1 MNKQNDYSHIASTW
15 KGTQIEA
22 SIYSSEIPTTSTDTC
37 NNSNTIANTLQ
48 EDSISS
54 SQSPNIPPIQM
65 ICLPINKLDNNKTRK
80 FIKSKKGY
88 KSLVNH
94 KIRLNSQQIKKYMK
108 KERKNIDHKPTPYED
123 TSSKTNLFLVL

>member
-15 KGTQIEA
+15 KGTQLEDTTD
-22 SIYSSEIPTTSTDTC
+22 SSEIPTTSTDTC
-37 NNSNTIANTLQ
+37 NNSNTIANTLE
-48 EDSISS
+48 EDLISS

-94 KIRLNSQQIKKYMK
+94 KIRLNSQQIKKHMNKECK
-108 KERKNIDHKPTPYED
+108 KLIINQPLMRILHQIQTQ
-123 TSSKTNLFLVL
+123 